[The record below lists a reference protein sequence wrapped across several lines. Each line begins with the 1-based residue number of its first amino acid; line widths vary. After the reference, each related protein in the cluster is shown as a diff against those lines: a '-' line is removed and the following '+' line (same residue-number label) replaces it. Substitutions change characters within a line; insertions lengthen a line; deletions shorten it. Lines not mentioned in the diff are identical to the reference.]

1 MRKKLIISLS
11 VVFGFIA
18 VLLIL
23 FWTLFGLSK
32 VTVSFSTTLEN
43 LTATQEE
50 IVNAGKFR
58 KGASVL
64 FEGKKKSIR
73 KIEEYVSQ
81 NENFAYIKV
90 ENIETVFPNKF
101 VIHISE
107 REELFAISTAE
118 NYLICDRDLR
128 VLRVVSDFESTQTNA
143 ILLEGLTLKS
153 ETIKIG
159 DFLNCEEKNITKLYS
174 AFVQS
179 NRNLNEQRSKFQK
192 IEVSHYLDG
201 FTKKEY
207 VALELHTFS
216 GKRFEICNI
225 DFALANKIKLMYAV
239 ETSIY
244 SQKVDAD
251 GDMVDAQG
259 NKVFFKKLDSGEF
272 VKFNEDTDDSAIKIS
287 YLQVLSNCKIKVDN
301 LTLSEFVHRTE
312 NDIYYCLM
320 SL

>member
-1 MRKKLIISLS
+1 M
-11 VVFGFIA
+11 
-18 VLLIL
+18 LLIL

-43 LTATQEE
+43 LTATEQE
-50 IVNAGKFR
+50 IVSAGGFR

-81 NENFAYIKV
+81 NENFAYIKI

-107 REELFAISTAE
+107 REELFAIPTADRF
-118 NYLICDRDLR
+118 LICDRDLK
-128 VLRVVSDFESTQTNA
+128 VLRITKTHENSQTNA
-143 ILLEGLTLKS
+143 ILLEGLT
-153 ETIKIG
+153 IKNEAVKVG
-159 DFLNCEEKNITKLYS
+159 DFLDCEEKNITKLYS

-179 NRNLNEQRSKFQK
+179 NRNLNEQRSKFER
-192 IEVSHYLDG
+192 IEVSQYEDS

-207 VALELHTFS
+207 VALELYTFA
-216 GKRFEICNI
+216 GKTFELCNI
-225 DFALANKIKLMYAV
+225 DFALSNKVKLMYAV
-239 ETSIY
+239 ETSVY
-244 SQKVDAD
+244 SQTIDTD
-251 GDMVDAQG
+251 GDMLDKEG
-259 NKVFFKKLDSGEF
+259 NKVFFKRLESGEYVTF
-272 VKFNEDTDDSAIKIS
+272 DEQRDDESEKIS

-301 LTLSEFVHRTE
+301 LTLSEYVHRTE